1 MKSLLI
7 ALIVSMLMSV
17 TAYAGVPEAE
27 QAFLAKDYPLC
38 ITLSDA
44 VLADSKALDTSKVN
58 ALRFKGIS
66 LYNQKKYDEARVVYQ
81 KLLADFPKFKAHGAV
96 AQYYIGHCYI
106 GQRDYVKANIAY
118 LKVLTDYSEYT
129 LSVAVALDRIKFTSM
144 TDEEVLTI
152 LKRIRRANMIPV
164 KDLKS
169 KVESVKKAA
178 DEKFAL
184 LEVVG
189 NQIANIEGVSK

>member
-58 ALRFKGIS
+58 ALRSKGIS

-81 KLLADFPKFKAHGAV
+81 KLITDFPKVKEHCAV

-106 GQRDYVKANIAY
+106 GQRDYIKANIAY

-129 LSVAVALDRIKFTSM
+129 LSAAVALDRISFTSM
-144 TDEEVLTI
+144 SDEEVVTV
-152 LKRIRRANMIPV
+152 LKKVLRATPSIPENSELLGRIKSELV
-164 KDLKS
+164 KYK
-169 KVESVKKAA
+169 
-178 DEKFAL
+178 
-184 LEVVG
+184 
-189 NQIANIEGVSK
+189 

>member
-27 QAFLAKDYPLC
+27 QAFLAKGYPLC

-118 LKVLTDYSEYT
+118 LKVLTDFPACT
-129 LSVAVALDRIKFTSM
+129 ASVAVAMRHVSFTSM
-144 TDEEVLTI
+144 TDEEVVTV
-152 LKRIRRANMIPV
+152 LKKVLRATPSIVVNAELLGRI
-164 KDLKS
+164 KS
-169 KVESVKKAA
+169 EL
-178 DEKFAL
+178 EKY
-184 LEVVG
+184 
-189 NQIANIEGVSK
+189 K